1 MDPTDQGLRVV
12 WREKSFGQRL
22 GFGACGGKSV
32 PLGPRT
38 IFLGRPKRRLH
49 LLIIRK
55 NLNYVSE
62 ACRVLSQSGKDP
74 NISVSYY

>member
-1 MDPTDQGLRVV
+1 LLHPVNAQVDPKDQGLRVV

-22 GFGACGGKSV
+22 RFGARGGKSV

-38 IFLGRPKRRLH
+38 IFLGRPKRQLH

-55 NLNYVSE
+55 SRKILVTGFKVS
-62 ACRVLSQSGKDP
+62 AFYK
-74 NISVSYY
+74 